1 MRFDSS
7 YEAPLSQIEGKLPHV
22 APDILSGVAF
32 HKLKVS
38 YRMLRRISFPAS
50 HEKNRADLASRR
62 GRPLLRQL
70 ASAHITA

>member
-1 MRFDSS
+1 
-7 YEAPLSQIEGKLPHV
+7 
-22 APDILSGVAF
+22 
-32 HKLKVS
+32 VS